1 MQGTVPNPIQKTL
14 RKAQVIRVTR
24 LDGTEL
30 VINCDL
36 IEFVEETPDTIIS
49 LSTDRKIMV
58 RESAQEVIDEV
69 IVFKRM
75 THLPI
80 IGRPEDEGSTCL
92 EGSAV
97 KMLADA
103 TDRG

>member
-1 MQGTVPNPIQKTL
+1 M
-14 RKAQVIRVTR
+14 IRVTR

-30 VINCDL
+30 VVNCDL

-58 RESAQEVIDEV
+58 RESAQEVIEQV
-69 IVFKRM
+69 IAFKRI

-80 IGRPEDEGSTCL
+80 IGRPEDEGSTYL
-92 EGSAV
+92 EGSTGGL
-97 KMLADA
+97 LADA
-103 TDRG
+103 TDRS